1 MYQGK
6 AAEGEGRSI
15 DVSGHVLGYFP
26 NSISQSVSVP
36 EEDIILFKSSDVG
49 DEKLFTLCVDILLM
63 LKETL
68 LVLFGSGNLEKLKN
82 FYSFGSKVYVVL
94 KDSNNKRQIE
104 TLSVEATKVAV
115 TLLDGQQS
123 TLVRIHQQQVKQLG
137 LWILIQRELLA
148 YMKRTNKLFLL

>member
-49 DEKLFTLCVDILLM
+49 DEKTIYVMRRYTTDAQEI
-63 LKETL
+63 L
-68 LVLFGSGNLEKLKN
+68 LVLFGNGNLEKL
-82 FYSFGSKVYVVL
+82 
-94 KDSNNKRQIE
+94 
-104 TLSVEATKVAV
+104 
-115 TLLDGQQS
+115 
-123 TLVRIHQQQVKQLG
+123 
-137 LWILIQRELLA
+137 
-148 YMKRTNKLFLL
+148 